1 MEVKITYDDIIT
13 RCEQLSAFEA
23 RGKVDAQGQSRFL
36 DIHIGEVDTILIK
49 QYITQARALL
59 EERFERMILDTSEEN
74 EAETSTVTIVDKETR
89 SPKSFSRYFDG
100 FTTVESY
107 DSLSSNEGVGYFVST
122 NRDSHP
128 TFLLYHIEGASI
140 HVAPTNMDEYDFPD
154 GDMFY
159 YIDTSTGNKY
169 NHTGTHTSLGALV
182 PYTPPTKTETVTKY
196 VPYSFTW
203 LIRTDTRWNGIST
216 FTKHVNEAITS
227 YVMAQW
233 LSGRLDE
240 RVAFYDNLFN
250 TSLTM
255 AAKNIFT
262 KTAP

>member
-74 EAETSTVTIVDKETR
+74 KEETVITVLPDTR
-89 SPKSFSRYFDG
+89 EVLPFDG
-100 FTTVESY
+100 FVDLDEFKYENESSGMP
-107 DSLSSNEGVGYFVST
+107 DGAPVGVLRRGSSQR
-122 NRDSHP
+122 NRDE
-128 TFLLYHIEGASI
+128 FIQYLYTGDGVDQVLEWVYYSDARYYSQKYVFRDSTDGKKYEWDSDR
-140 HVAPTNMDEYDFPD
+140 TN
-154 GDMFY
+154 
-159 YIDTSTGNKY
+159 II
-169 NHTGTHTSLGALV
+169 A
-182 PYTPPTKTETVTKY
+182 YTQPTKTDTVTE
-196 VPYSFTW
+196 PYAFTW

>member
-59 EERFERMILDTSEEN
+59 EERFERMILDTSEESHVREVAVN
-74 EAETSTVTIVDKETR
+74 VVVPDDR
-89 SPKSFSRYFDG
+89 DVRMFRGYFDG
-100 FTTVESY
+100 GITTE
-107 DSLSSNEGVGYFVST
+107 DTEPDETWPVGYFTVS
-122 NRDSHP
+122 DSAAEP
-128 TFLLYHIEGASI
+128 AFLFYSVQDSTYFKTARCTFGDYLNPNGDKYIYK
-140 HVAPTNMDEYDFPD
+140 DE
-154 GDMFY
+154 
-159 YIDTSTGNKY
+159 TTGITYSY
-169 NHTGTHTSLGALV
+169 NGVELV
-182 PYTPPTKTETVTKY
+182 PYIPKTENRTKY
-196 VPYSFTW
+196 ITEPYSFTW

-250 TSLTM
+250 SSLTM